1 VGRQDSGS
9 RRRLDRAQ
17 ADPADVGTAALERA
31 FRDEYG
37 RILATLIRVLE
48 DFDLA
53 EECLQ
58 DAAVTALDHWREA
71 GPPANPGAWLTTAA
85 RHRAIDVLRRRRA
98 LDARLEAM
106 QREMDLYDKG
116 SSPPGEDDRLR
127 LIFTCCH
134 PALNLESQVALT
146 LRTLGGLATPEVAR
160 AFLMA
165 EPAMAQRLVR
175 AKRKIRDAHIPYR
188 VPDEE
193 VLPQRLEA
201 VLAVLYLIFN
211 EGYLASA
218 GDNLIRGE
226 LCAEAIRLARLL
238 ASLMPEQADTH
249 ALLALMLLQDSRR
262 DTRLSA
268 EGELVLLED
277 QDRLLWD
284 HAEIEAG
291 VAELDRSIA
300 LRPHGPSSAYQLQA
314 AIASLH
320 AQAPVAAD
328 TDWVEIAQLYRE
340 LAAVQD
346 TPVVRLNRAAA
357 IAMAD
362 GPGVGLAWLEAMA
375 DDPELAGYYLYHAAR
390 ANLLRRLGRRHDSAA
405 AYGRALQLCTNGVE
419 SRYLEREL
427 AELRDAE

>member
-1 VGRQDSGS
+1 MTPAPGS
-9 RRRLDRAQ
+9 HD
-17 ADPADVGTAALERA
+17 TLERA
-31 FRDEYG
+31 FREEYG
-37 RILATLIRVLE
+37 RILATLIRILG

-58 DAAVTALDHWREA
+58 DAAVSALDHWRDA
-71 GPPANPGAWLTTAA
+71 GPPANPGAWLTATA
-85 RHRAIDVLRRRRA
+85 RNRAIDLLRRRHA
-98 LDARLEAM
+98 LDARLEAV
-106 QREMDLYDKG
+106 QREMDLYDT
-116 SSPPGEDDRLR
+116 SSNQPGEDDRLR

-188 VPDEE
+188 VPDEDA
-193 VLPQRLEA
+193 LPQRLEA

-211 EGYLASA
+211 EGYLAST

-226 LCAEAIRLARLL
+226 LCVEAIRLARLL
-238 ASLMPEQADTH
+238 ASLMPGQPDTH

-262 DTRLSA
+262 QTRVTA
-268 EGELVLLED
+268 EGELVLLDD
-277 QDRLLWD
+277 QDRSRWD
-284 HAEIEAG
+284 SAEIADG
-291 VAELDRSIA
+291 VAELDRSIDLQSRRQPA
-300 LRPHGPSSAYQLQA
+300 AHASAYQLQA

-320 AQAPVAAD
+320 AQARTAAD

-362 GPGVGLAWLEAMA
+362 GPEVGLVWLDAMA
-375 DDPELAGYYLYHAAR
+375 GDSDLAGYYLYHAAR
-390 ANLLRRLGRRHDSAA
+390 GNLLRRLDRRPVAA
-405 AYGRALQLCTNGVE
+405 EAYRRALEMYTNSVE
-419 SRYLEREL
+419 GRYLRRQLTQLEEGSG
-427 AELRDAE
+427 

>member
-1 VGRQDSGS
+1 MTPAPGS
-9 RRRLDRAQ
+9 HD
-17 ADPADVGTAALERA
+17 TLERA
-31 FRDEYG
+31 FREEYG
-37 RILATLIRVLE
+37 RILATLIRILG

-58 DAAVTALDHWREA
+58 DAAVSALDHWRDA
-71 GPPANPGAWLTTAA
+71 GPPANPGAWLTATA
-85 RHRAIDVLRRRRA
+85 RNRAIDLLRRRHA
-98 LDARLEAM
+98 LDARLEAV
-106 QREMDLYDKG
+106 QREMDLYDT
-116 SSPPGEDDRLR
+116 SSNQPGEDDRLR

-188 VPDEE
+188 VPDEDA
-193 VLPQRLEA
+193 LPQRLEA

-211 EGYLASA
+211 EGYLAST

-226 LCAEAIRLARLL
+226 LCVEAIRLARLL
-238 ASLMPEQADTH
+238 ASLMPGQPDTH

-262 DTRLSA
+262 QTRVTA
-268 EGELVLLED
+268 EGELVLLDD
-277 QDRLLWD
+277 QDRSRWD
-284 HAEIEAG
+284 SAEIADG
-291 VAELDRSIA
+291 VAELDRSIDLQSRRQPA
-300 LRPHGPSSAYQLQA
+300 AHASAYQLQA

-320 AQAPVAAD
+320 AQARTAAD

-362 GPGVGLAWLEAMA
+362 GPEVGLVWLDAMA
-375 DDPELAGYYLYHAAR
+375 GDSDLAGYYLYHAAR
-390 ANLLRRLGRRHDSAA
+390 GNLLRRLDRRPVAA
-405 AYGRALQLCTNGVE
+405 EAYRRALEMCTNSVE
-419 SRYLEREL
+419 GRYLRRQLTQLEEGSG
-427 AELRDAE
+427 

>member
-1 VGRQDSGS
+1 MGDVGR
-9 RRRLDRAQ
+9 
-17 ADPADVGTAALERA
+17 AALERA

-58 DAAVTALDHWREA
+58 DAAVSALDRWRDG

-85 RHRAIDVLRRRRA
+85 RNRAIDVLRRRRA
-98 LDARLEAM
+98 LDARLEAV
-106 QREMDLYDKG
+106 QREMDLYDSG
-116 SSPPGEDDRLR
+116 SSQPGEDDRLR

-134 PALNLESQVALT
+134 PALGMESQVALT

-188 VPDEE
+188 VPEDDA
-193 VLPQRLEA
+193 LPDRLEA

-238 ASLMPEQADTH
+238 ASLMPEQPDVH
-249 ALLALMLLQDSRR
+249 ALLALMVLQDSRR
-262 DTRLSA
+262 QTRVTA
-268 EGELVLLED
+268 EGDLVLLED
-277 QDRLLWD
+277 QDRSRWD
-284 HAEIEAG
+284 SAEI
-291 VAELDRSIA
+291 AEGIAQLDRAIA
-300 LRPHGPSSAYQLQA
+300 LRASGPASAYQLQA

-320 AQAPVAAD
+320 AQAPTAAG

-340 LAAVQD
+340 LAGVLD

-362 GPGVGLAWLEAMA
+362 GPEVGLAWLDAMA
-375 DDPELAGYYLYHAAR
+375 GDPELAVYYLYHAAR
-390 ANLLRRLGRRHDSAA
+390 GNLLRRLNRRPAA
-405 AYGRALQLCTNGVE
+405 AEAYRRALELCTNYVE
-419 SRYLEREL
+419 SRYLERQL
-427 AELRDAE
+427 AESQVEN

>member
-1 VGRQDSGS
+1 MTPAPGS
-9 RRRLDRAQ
+9 HD
-17 ADPADVGTAALERA
+17 TLERA
-31 FRDEYG
+31 FREEYG
-37 RILATLIRVLE
+37 RILATLIRILG

-58 DAAVTALDHWREA
+58 DAAVSALDHWRDA
-71 GPPANPGAWLTTAA
+71 GPPANPGAWLTATA
-85 RHRAIDVLRRRRA
+85 RNRAIDLLRRRHA
-98 LDARLEAM
+98 LDARLEAV
-106 QREMDLYDKG
+106 QREMDLYDT
-116 SSPPGEDDRLR
+116 SSNQPGEDDRLR

-188 VPDEE
+188 VPDEDA
-193 VLPQRLEA
+193 LPQRLEA

-211 EGYLASA
+211 EGYLAST

-226 LCAEAIRLARLL
+226 LCVEAIRLARLL
-238 ASLMPEQADTH
+238 ASLMPGQPDTH

-262 DTRLSA
+262 QTRVTA
-268 EGELVLLED
+268 EGELVLLDD
-277 QDRLLWD
+277 QDRSRWD
-284 HAEIEAG
+284 SAEIADG
-291 VAELDRSIA
+291 VAELDRSIDLQSRRQPA
-300 LRPHGPSSAYQLQA
+300 AHASAYQLQA

-320 AQAPVAAD
+320 AQARTAAD

-362 GPGVGLAWLEAMA
+362 GPEVGLVWLDAMA
-375 DDPELAGYYLYHAAR
+375 GDSDLAGYYLYHAAR
-390 ANLLRRLGRRHDSAA
+390 GNLLRRLDRRPVAA
-405 AYGRALQLCTNGVE
+405 EAYRRALEMCTNSVE
-419 SRYLEREL
+419 GRYLRRQL
-427 AELRDAE
+427 AQLEEGSG

>member
-1 VGRQDSGS
+1 MGGQDSG
-9 RRRLDRAQ
+9 RRNRFDRA
-17 ADPADVGTAALERA
+17 AANPGDVDHSGLERA

-37 RILATLIRVLE
+37 RILATLIRVLG
-48 DFDLA
+48 DWDLA

-58 DAAVTALDHWREA
+58 DAAVSALDNWHTS
-71 GPPANPGAWLTTAA
+71 GPPANPGAWLTATA
-85 RHRAIDVLRRRRA
+85 RNRAIDVLRRRRV
-98 LDARLEAM
+98 LGARLETL
-106 QREMDLYDKG
+106 QRELNLYDSG
-116 SSPPGEDDRLR
+116 SRGSAQDDRLR

-146 LRTLGGLATPEVAR
+146 LRTLGGLTTSEVAR

-188 VPDEE
+188 VPDNDA
-193 VLPQRLEA
+193 LPARTDG

-218 GDNLIRGE
+218 GENLIRRD

-238 ASLMPEQADTH
+238 TALMPEQADPH

-262 DTRLSA
+262 ETRLTTA
-268 EGELVLLED
+268 GDLVLLED
-277 QDRLLWD
+277 QDRSRWD
-284 HAEIEAG
+284 SVAIEEG
-291 VAELDRSIA
+291 VAELDRSIELGSGA
-300 LRPHGPSSAYQLQA
+300 ASAYQLQA

-320 AQAPVAAD
+320 AQAATPD
-328 TDWVEIAQLYRE
+328 ETDWVEISELYRE
-340 LAAVQD
+340 LNRVQD

-362 GPGVGLAWLEAMA
+362 GPRAGLAWLDA
-375 DDPELAGYYLYHAAR
+375 LAGDPDLVGYHLYYAAR
-390 ANLLRRLGRRHDSAA
+390 ANLLGRLDRNMEAAA
-405 AYGRALQLCTNGVE
+405 AYRRALDLCGNTVERRYITRQLAA
-419 SRYLEREL
+419 
-427 AELRDAE
+427 AEGHEP